1 MRRIP
6 LQTEFDLGQVPRC
19 GTGTAAHESDTPPAP
34 DDLML
39 YEQFEERFHSRPIQ
53 ALIEEYAEDPPF
65 HLRGLTPSRPP
76 RDYQLQAIARLH
88 YYLDNKDGFQDPADP
103 VHLLFNMATG
113 SGKTLVMASN
123 ILHLYDRGYR
133 VFVFFVNT
141 TAVVDKT
148 RRNFLAEG
156 TEKYE
161 FADDVHH
168 RGRHVPIREVEHIE
182 RADPDAINIVFTT
195 IQGLHTQLAQP
206 SEESLTRESFER
218 QKVVFLADEA
228 HHINALTKADYRTT
242 KKEEQDLQTW
252 EGTVLSLLNQHSENV
267 LLEYTATIDW
277 SDPALHEKYEDK
289 ALVRYELKE
298 FREDGYSKDVY
309 LLKSPVSKEGR
320 MLRALL
326 LSHYRQLVAE
336 EHGIPLKPLVLMKSR
351 NIPDSK
357 DDHEF
362 FRDLLAQLDGDA
374 IDRVLQEEEAEG
386 RGTGRMRE
394 ALDFFDERGMTSER
408 LAEALRDSFGPAATE
423 IINSKNQAQEL
434 LRDEIHN
441 LEDPSVT
448 IRVIFVVNM
457 LNEGWDARNL
467 FDIVRLDESN
477 ERPRDVTTSEVQLI
491 GRGARYYPFTSE
503 EADSD
508 DPESR
513 FKRKF
518 DDDLTHDLRALE
530 ELHYH
535 TKTNN
540 LFIES
545 LTEALVESGLKEPED
560 QEFTFQV
567 RDSVVDGDIWN
578 QGVVFVNSR
587 DPVPLERRQSLA
599 DYDVPNTIGVQ
610 FSGKGSREAAVFEGE
625 TGPEGSTAT
634 TLGLS
639 EFSSSLILHAM
650 NDPDLRTFR
659 FRELQDYFPSL
670 SSRHDFISDDDFLG
684 GVQVKVHAPAG
695 VDPRELSAFDRLAI
709 VRTVLQQVANTLESN
724 RHDWIGLD
732 TWEYSPVREVMREE
746 VTKKISVSDDR
757 NGKGHSISAAPNS
770 AVRASIDELSWYL
783 YDDNRGTQ
791 EEKRLI
797 KLLADEYREE
807 LEQAFDEYLLL
818 RNEGDVRVFAFE
830 DGRATEPDF
839 IFLGRVAGDSSDRYL
854 QVFMEPKGKH
864 LLETDAWKEDFLEKV
879 DASAVVLEL
888 AKKADYRIVGAPFY
902 NHERERHDPR
912 FHDRMDSLIEEE
924 AP

>member
-6 LQTEFDLGQVPRC
+6 SQTEMDFGRSPD
-19 GTGTAAHESDTPPAP
+19 SDTDACARDRGDLPAR

-39 YEQFEERFHSRPIQ
+39 YEQLTERFHRRSIQ
-53 ALIEEYAEDPPF
+53 DRISDYTESPPF
-65 HLRGLTPSRPP
+65 HLQCLTPERPP
-76 RDYQLQAIARLH
+76 RDYQLQAIGRLH
-88 YYLDNKDGFQDPADP
+88 YYLDNKSGFQDASDP
-103 VHLLFNMATG
+103 IHLLFNMATG

-133 VFVFFVNT
+133 IFVFFVNT

-156 TEKYE
+156 TDKYE

-168 RGRHVPIREVEHIE
+168 RGRHVPIREIEHIE

-242 KKEEQDLQTW
+242 KKEERDLQTW

-277 SDPALHEKYEDK
+277 SDPALRDKYEDK
-289 ALVRYELKE
+289 ALIRYELKE

-326 LSHYRQLVAE
+326 LSHYRELVAQ

-351 NIPDSK
+351 NITDSK
-357 DDHEF
+357 DDREF
-362 FRDLLAQLDGDA
+362 FRDLLARLDGDA
-374 IDRVLQEEEAEG
+374 ISRILEEEKAEG

-394 ALDFFDERGMTSER
+394 ALAFFEERGLTSDR

-441 LEDPSVT
+441 LEDPRVT

-491 GRGARYYPFTSE
+491 GRGARYYPFALE

-540 LFIES
+540 LFIEG
-545 LTEALVESGLKEPED
+545 LTEALVESGLKEPEEK
-560 QEFTFQV
+560 EFTFRV
-567 RDSVVDGDIWN
+567 RDSVVEGDIWN
-578 QGVVFVNSR
+578 QGVVFMNSR
-587 DPVPLERRQSLA
+587 NPVPLERRQSLA
-599 DYDVPNTIGVQ
+599 DYDVPKTIGVH

-625 TGPEGSTAT
+625 AGPEGTTTT
-634 TLGLS
+634 TLDLS
-639 EFSSSLILHAM
+639 EFSPSLLLHAM
-650 NDPDLRTFR
+650 NDPGLRTFR
-659 FRELQDYFPSL
+659 FGELQDYFPSVP
-670 SSRHDFISDDDFLG
+670 SRHDFITDDAFLG
-684 GVQVKVHAPAG
+684 GLEVKVHAPTG
-695 VDPRELSAFDRLAI
+695 LDPRRLSAFDQLAI
-709 VRTVLQQVANTLESN
+709 VRTVLQRISNTLESN
-724 RHDWIGLD
+724 RHDWEGLD
-732 TWEYSPVREVMREE
+732 SWECSRVREVMQEE
-746 VTKKISVSDDR
+746 VTRKISVSEDR
-757 NGKGHSISAAPNS
+757 NGKGHSIRAAPN
-770 AVRASIDELSWYL
+770 AAIRAPIDEFSWYL

-797 KLLADEYREE
+797 KLLDEYREK
-807 LEQAFDEYLLL
+807 LEEAFDEYLLL
-818 RNEGDVRVFAFE
+818 RNEGDVKIFAF
-830 DGRATEPDF
+830 DNGRATEPDF
-839 IFLGRVAGDSSDRYL
+839 IFLGRIADDTSDRYL

-864 LLETDAWKEDFLEKV
+864 LVESDAWKEEFLETV

-888 AKKADYRIVGAPFY
+888 AKRAEYRIVGAPFY
-902 NHERERHDPR
+902 NYEREQHEPR
-912 FHDRMDSLIEEE
+912 FRHRLDSLIEEE
-924 AP
+924 AT